1 MLAREATNTD
11 IEEMKGRLRKRRED
25 SIIEKSMEDAIRII
39 RKRPHETVS
48 IEEEKDIEDNTVD
61 TSECSVASVY
71 LLVMYAGALMW
82 NITKIP
88 VFLVAAA
95 LFGYKFSMSL
105 GKMRKLD
112 KPRKDGY
119 I

>member
-11 IEEMKGRLRKRRED
+11 IEEMKGRLRKKRED
-25 SIIEKSMEDAIRII
+25 SIIEKSMEDAIKII
-39 RKRPHETVS
+39 RKRPLETVS
-48 IEEEKDIEDNTVD
+48 IEEEKDIEDNIVD

-71 LLVMYAGALMW
+71 MLAMYAGALMW

-88 VFLVAAA
+88 VFLVAAG
-95 LFGYKFSMSL
+95 LFGYKFYMSL
-105 GKMRKLD
+105 GKMRMRD